1 MEKVDYIS
9 KLKSL
14 VQLTGSFDPLYSE
27 AFVNVN
33 KYDLFFEILLINTTK
48 YNLLNIQVEF
58 SSNAEVLVLEK
69 AQSVN
74 LRPQEAVMLR
84 TQLRFSACEFGVIY
98 GYINYDNQAG
108 LEQPYLITEEIR
120 IDYMQYIEPA
130 NISETNFKIEW
141 EKAENEAVY

>member
-1 MEKVDYIS
+1 M
-9 KLKSL
+9 
-14 VQLTGSFDPLYSE
+14 TGSFDPLYSE

-98 GYINYDNQAG
+98 GYINYDNHAG